1 MQQTKFCIALTPFIK
16 CRLSKTSCWTTGK
29 RGDGRKETAGMVWSW
44 SVGAEDFVFSRL
56 AALIPMLI
64 LRKAAQLV
72 WSNKAANRLV
82 LQLNLDA
89 HPKLQCRCVGLLV
102 FVVVPDFAWRL
113 IKHFRCNA
121 GNYLIRAHK

>member
-1 MQQTKFCIALTPFIK
+1 MGW
-16 CRLSKTSCWTTGK
+16 R
-29 RGDGRKETAGMVWSW
+29 W

-56 AALIPMLI
+56 DALKPMPI
-64 LRKAAQLV
+64 LRKAEQLV

-89 HPKLQCRCVGLLV
+89 HPQLQCVCVGLLV
-102 FVVVPDFAWRL
+102 WVVVPDLAWRL